1 MSLLK
6 EIKILY
12 EDHNIVVINKPA
24 GLIVHPDGK
33 REEESVSSWML
44 EKYPQT
50 KEVGEPINLSDG
62 RIILRPGI
70 VHRIDR
76 ETSGVLVLAKNQKSF
91 LFLKEQFQNREISKI
106 YEAFVWEKINLPDGR
121 DDGTIDRPI
130 ARSRKD
136 FRLWSAQRGGRGELR
151 DALTHFRVLDNKKEF
166 SFVEISPKTGR
177 THQIRVHFKA
187 INHPIVS
194 DSLYAPKRPKALG
207 FQRLALHAKK
217 LTFKNLEGEEL
228 SVEAPYPSDFEEG
241 IRQFKNLPD

>member
-12 EDHNIVVINKPA
+12 EDDNIAVINKPA

-33 REEESVSSWML
+33 REEESVSSWTL

-50 KEVGEPINLSDG
+50 KEVGEPIILSDG
-62 RIILRPGI
+62 RVVLRPGI

-91 LFLKEQFQNREISKI
+91 LFLKEQFQNREISKV
-106 YEAFVWEKINLPDGR
+106 YEAFVWGR
-121 DDGTIDRPI
+121 IKEDDGVIDRPI
-130 ARSRKD
+130 ARSRKN

-151 DALTHFRVLDNKKEF
+151 DALTYFRVLDRKKEF

-187 INHPIVS
+187 INHPLVS
-194 DSLYAPKRPKALG
+194 DSLYAPKRPEALG

-217 LTFKNLEGEEL
+217 LTFKNLEGEDVP
-228 SVEAPYPSDFEEG
+228 VEAPYPSDFEEG